1 MSPIVR
7 TGGDPQ
13 DLTAA
18 IHQLVTE
25 LDPTLPV
32 SQMQAMT
39 DTMWEAIARPRF
51 LAFLLT
57 CFAGIALLLAAVGI
71 YGVMAHTVAQ
81 RTQEIGLRVALGAQP
96 KQVRSLVLRQAAVLV
111 AFGVTIGLT
120 AALAL
125 QFALDKSLENLFYGA
140 ELSQPILLGGV
151 AIMVTL
157 TALLATWLPA
167 RRATKIEPTVAL
179 RSE

>member
-1 MSPIVR
+1 MR
-7 TGGDPQ
+7 
-13 DLTAA
+13 
-18 IHQLVTE
+18 
-25 LDPTLPV
+25 
-32 SQMQAMT
+32 AM
-39 DTMWEAIARPRF
+39 DALMWEAVARPRF

-96 KQVRSLVLRQAAVLV
+96 KQVRALVLRQAAGLV
-111 AFGVTIGLT
+111 AAGVAIGLST
-120 AALAL
+120 AVLL
-125 QFALDKSLENLFYGA
+125 QFMLGKSLESLFYGA
-140 ELSQPILLGGV
+140 ELSQPVLLGAV
-151 AIMVTL
+151 AIAVTA
-157 TALLATWLPA
+157 TALLATWIPA

>member
-1 MSPIVR
+1 M
-7 TGGDPQ
+7 
-13 DLTAA
+13 
-18 IHQLVTE
+18 LVTE
-25 LDPTLPV
+25 MDPTLPV
-32 SQMQAMT
+32 ANMRAMT

-51 LAFLLT
+51 LAFLLS

-96 KQVRSLVLRQAAVLV
+96 KQVRALVLRQAAVLV
-111 AFGVTIGLT
+111 AAGVTIGLST
-120 AALAL
+120 AVAL
-125 QFALDKSLENLFYGA
+125 QFMLDKSLKNLFYGA
-140 ELSQPILLGGV
+140 ELSQPVLLGGV
-151 AIMVTL
+151 AIMVTV
-157 TALLATWLPA
+157 TALIATWIPA